1 MSIENPMLLNNW
13 HDMATETET
22 KTDFFRTSVDEYVID
37 CGEVILK
44 ENLDRYLKEQL
55 GFKFENEH

>member
-1 MSIENPMLLNNW
+1 MNIENPMILNNW
-13 HDMATETET
+13 HVMATETET
-22 KTDFFRTSVDEYVID
+22 DFFRTSADEYVID

-55 GFKFENEH
+55 GFKFENKH